1 MKRNNKL
8 IFSIFIL
15 TYSLICLEPYAQT
28 FEKVINTNTDEVA
41 LDALEF
47 ENFGYIILSQKSK
60 GDFDTHDYMIKVYK
74 LNYDGDFED
83 SLYIWIDDDYKLKYT
98 RYIFNY
104 DSSKLLIVGNCQN
117 RITLDYQLYL
127 AYITIDLEFISD
139 TIIGDTAKSDFMVD
153 YLLNEFGNIVGTGFC
168 DNSSDGNI
176 VFIEFNL
183 ETFDFLRVAYFLSH
197 ISTSTIVELPQ
208 INAYHAQ
215 YVFTGEDIIQ
225 INRDDL
231 SIDTIISNFPPNT
244 DPFKPFDAVNIPG
257 KLQYITSGKKTDNNN
272 NYKRKIAFRK
282 MDYSGEIILDTIYGV
297 NDTNYYYTIN
307 TISVF
312 DTNYFYLGGTH
323 NFSQLPPF
331 LYPEP
336 RWIFVN
342 KLKLNGEIIW
352 QYFYKGELNYMPTK
366 ILSTQDGGA
375 LIISQK
381 YDWNSSYP
389 NQRDIHILKVD
400 STGYYSGM
408 TNINEMTGKPQQ
420 ILVYPNPAKDI
431 VNIATGYYTNLQLNI
446 FDEKGSIILIK
457 NLVGSSHSVNISNL
471 KPGLYLY
478 RFHNKGG
485 FSESGKL
492 IVE

>member
-215 YVFTGEDIIQ
+215 YVFTGEDII
-225 INRDDL
+225 IGR
-231 SIDTIISNFPPNT
+231 
-244 DPFKPFDAVNIPG
+244 AHV
-257 KLQYITSGKKTDNNN
+257 
-272 NYKRKIAFRK
+272 
-282 MDYSGEIILDTIYGV
+282 
-297 NDTNYYYTIN
+297 
-307 TISVF
+307 
-312 DTNYFYLGGTH
+312 
-323 NFSQLPPF
+323 
-331 LYPEP
+331 
-336 RWIFVN
+336 
-342 KLKLNGEIIW
+342 
-352 QYFYKGELNYMPTK
+352 
-366 ILSTQDGGA
+366 
-375 LIISQK
+375 
-381 YDWNSSYP
+381 
-389 NQRDIHILKVD
+389 
-400 STGYYSGM
+400 
-408 TNINEMTGKPQQ
+408 
-420 ILVYPNPAKDI
+420 
-431 VNIATGYYTNLQLNI
+431 
-446 FDEKGSIILIK
+446 
-457 NLVGSSHSVNISNL
+457 
-471 KPGLYLY
+471 
-478 RFHNKGG
+478 
-485 FSESGKL
+485 
-492 IVE
+492 